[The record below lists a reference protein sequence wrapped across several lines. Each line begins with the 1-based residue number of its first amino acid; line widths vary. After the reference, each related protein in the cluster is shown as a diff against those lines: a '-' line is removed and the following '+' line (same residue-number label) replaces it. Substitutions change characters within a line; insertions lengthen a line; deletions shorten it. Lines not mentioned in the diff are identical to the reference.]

1 MIRLRRFSASL
12 LAGVMLASCA
22 PQGPQKPRL
31 CLFVGFDVSG
41 SFLKSAHYEDSTNF
55 LGHYIYAHLNGLG
68 GLEVPDQLFVASL
81 GGDKKDE
88 AKTFFPIQ
96 TFQGK
101 APAVIAAKLRELFP
115 RNQKDQY
122 TDFNVFFQSVAA
134 TVKNKNLVL
143 RPISVV
149 IVSDGKPA
157 GAKGKEKFKSI
168 AMSPLET
175 LSRNV
180 TVRLLYTDAVTGKSW
195 QENVPRKRIKLWT
208 QDADV
213 MAYWTDPAVMI
224 PGKELDEQEKFFA
237 WVKDNVD
244 FPVRAKRV
252 D

>member
-1 MIRLRRFSASL
+1 MKGL
-12 LAGVMLASCA
+12 LAAVLSLALAACGG
-22 PQGPQKPRL
+22 PQGPRKPRL

-41 SFLKSAHYEDSTNF
+41 SFLKGPHYEDAVLF
-55 LGHYIYAHLNGLG
+55 LAHYLHAHLNGLG
-68 GLEVPDQLFVASL
+68 GLDVPDQLFVGSL

-101 APAVIAAKLRELFP
+101 EPADIADKLREMFP
-115 RNQKDQY
+115 RSQKDQY
-122 TDFNVFFQSVAA
+122 TDFNAFFEQVSA

-143 RPISVV
+143 RPIAVV
-149 IVSDGKPA
+149 LLSDGKPA
-157 GAKGKEKFKSI
+157 GAKGKEKYRSVKL
-168 AMSPLET
+168 APMET

-180 TVRLLYTDAVTGKSW
+180 TVRLLYTDAPTAKSW
-195 QENVPRKRIKLWT
+195 QDEVPRRRIKLWT

-213 MAYWTDPAVMI
+213 MAYWRDPATLV
-224 PGKELDEQEKFFA
+224 PGKDLAEQDKFFA
-237 WVKDNVD
+237 WIKDNVD